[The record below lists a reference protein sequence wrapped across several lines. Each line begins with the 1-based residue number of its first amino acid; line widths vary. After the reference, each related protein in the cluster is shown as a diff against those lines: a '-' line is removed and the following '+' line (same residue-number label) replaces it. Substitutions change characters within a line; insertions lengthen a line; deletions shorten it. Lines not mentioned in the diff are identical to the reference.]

1 MVAASGRH
9 TPQNAGICNNG
20 EQLHSYIY
28 KVHREGKKT
37 ARGGKTS
44 LEIEAHQRWFHY
56 YRVFLT
62 FHPQMTALGK
72 DGYVRTR
79 KVLGT
84 SFDVRFLKRSH
95 TYGQIITG
103 NI

>member
-1 MVAASGRH
+1 MQVHVTMVNNYTPTFIKSTEKERKQPEVEKHLWKLKPTSG
-9 TPQNAGICNNG
+9 G
-20 EQLHSYIY
+20 S
-28 KVHREGKKT
+28 
-37 ARGGKTS
+37 TS
-44 LEIEAHQRWFHY
+44 GY

-62 FHPQMTALGK
+62 FHSQMTALGK